1 MSIIKKILM
10 AVTVIGIA
18 GLGVLG
24 VTEIDSLV
32 TLGVT
37 IGTIA
42 VSLGTAFKKD

>member
-1 MSIIKKILM
+1 MSKVKMFFM
-10 AVTVIGIA
+10 AITVIGIA
-18 GLGVLG
+18 GLGVIG

-42 VSLGTAFKKD
+42 VALVTAFKKD